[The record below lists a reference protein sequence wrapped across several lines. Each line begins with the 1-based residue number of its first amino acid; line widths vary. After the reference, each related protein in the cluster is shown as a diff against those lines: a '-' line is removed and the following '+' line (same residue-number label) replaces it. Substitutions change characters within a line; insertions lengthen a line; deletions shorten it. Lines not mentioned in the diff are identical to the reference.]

1 MKKTM
6 LIMAVLM
13 IALVPMLLMADNGD
27 TVIKDGQKK
36 IIIKSTS
43 NLSDLEELKKMNIDV
58 NMLMQNEG
66 SPDSP
71 FFGIYPAEMDFP
83 KAQALNYNYNYG
95 ILITGIVPNSPAYEY
110 RLAEDDILME
120 IGGKK
125 VLNLKEL
132 DKLKSYYRAGDA
144 VNLTVFRAG
153 EIKSMD
159 FVFGSN
165 ATKKVSLSGENV
177 TTKKRLS
184 TGFGGGTWVPMWF
197 DVDMTDVNDLVQ
209 TIGFSALPEEGVLTQ
224 GIAGK
229 ITVGKGWYVGG
240 QFQFYNDS
248 KKINEVIGPDYFTNT
263 MDYNMFIG
271 GATLD
276 KRIPI
281 TKNIITSMGLMIGGA
296 THSVDLVHSNGNYNW
311 PTAGQTTQ
319 NILSHN
325 SSASMSKGYILVQP
339 RAEVMVRLL
348 SWLGLRA
355 EGGYIYGYGP
365 TSGWKVNHNDT
376 ETYELKNSP
385 NTKFQGYS
393 ITVGPWFGF

>member
-1 MKKTM
+1 M
-6 LIMAVLM
+6 LILTALLIAVM
-13 IALVPMLLMADNGD
+13 PILLMAQNDD
-27 TVIKDGQKK
+27 MVIKDGQKK
-36 IIIKSTS
+36 IIIKSKS
-43 NLSDLEELKKMNIDV
+43 NLSDLDELKKMNIDV
-58 NMLMQNEG
+58 NMIMQNEE
-66 SPDSP
+66 SADSP

-95 ILITGIVPNSPAYEY
+95 VLITGIVQNSPAYEY

-132 DKLKSYYRAGDA
+132 DKIKSYYRAGDA

-159 FVFGSN
+159 FVFGSKGKKEVN
-165 ATKKVSLSGENV
+165 TTIEKYTKKSH
-177 TTKKRLS
+177 S
-184 TGFGGGTWVPMWF
+184 TGFGGGTWTPMWF
-197 DVDMTDVNDLVQ
+197 DVDMENVNNLVQ
-209 TIGFSALPEEGVLTQ
+209 TIGFSALPEEGILTQ

-229 ITVGKGWYVGG
+229 ITVGKGWFVGG
-240 QFQFYNDS
+240 QFQFYNDN
-248 KKINEVIGPDYFTNT
+248 KKINEVIGTDYFTNT

-281 TKNIITSMGLMIGGA
+281 TKNIITSMGVMIGGA
-296 THSVDLVHSNGNYNW
+296 EHSVELVHTNGNYNW
-311 PTAGQTTQ
+311 PVAGQTTQ
-319 NILSHN
+319 DILSLN
-325 SSASMSKGYILVQP
+325 SNATLSKGYILVQP

-348 SWLGLRA
+348 SWLGIRA

-365 TSGWKVNHNDT
+365 TSGWKVKHNDT
-376 ETYELKNSP
+376 ESYELKGSP
-385 NTKFQGYS
+385 DTKFQGYS